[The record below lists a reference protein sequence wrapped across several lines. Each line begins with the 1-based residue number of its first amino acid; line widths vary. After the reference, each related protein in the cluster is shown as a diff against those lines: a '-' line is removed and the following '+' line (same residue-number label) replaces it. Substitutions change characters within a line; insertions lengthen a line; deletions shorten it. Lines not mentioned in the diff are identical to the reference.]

1 VLAMKRTGSSA
12 ALDSRVILLAGRFS
26 VTFLAKRFVLLL
38 LLMCLVAVSCPIVFA
53 QDSYQTAKVLSVRQ
67 IRHSPGLNPSRF
79 SGPVYFT
86 IDFAL
91 QISANSYCVDYET
104 PILDEVQ
111 DLRSANGKEV
121 KIEMR
126 GKKLAVVLPTGRKI
140 KAELV
145 KQTQC

>member
-1 VLAMKRTGSSA
+1 M
-12 ALDSRVILLAGRFS
+12 
-26 VTFLAKRFVLLL
+26 TFLAKRFVLVVA
-38 LLMCLVAVSCPIVFA
+38 LMCLIVASRPIVFA
-53 QDSYQTAKVLSVRQ
+53 QDSYQTAKVVSVRQ
-67 IRHSPGLNPSRF
+67 IRHSPGLTPSRF

-104 PILDEVQ
+104 PVLDEVQ

-121 KIEMR
+121 KVEMR
-126 GKKLAVVLPTGRKI
+126 GKKLSVVLPTGRRI

>member
-1 VLAMKRTGSSA
+1 
-12 ALDSRVILLAGRFS
+12 
-26 VTFLAKRFVLLL
+26 
-38 LLMCLVAVSCPIVFA
+38 MCLPVSRPVVFA
-53 QDSYQTAKVLSVRQ
+53 QNSYQTATVISVRQ
-67 IRHSPGLNPSRF
+67 IKHSPGLNPSRF

-91 QISANSYCVDYET
+91 RVSGNSYCVDYET
-104 PILDEVQ
+104 PVLDEVQ
-111 DLRSANGKEV
+111 DLRSADGKDV

-126 GKKLAVVLPTGRKI
+126 GKKLAVVLPTGRRI

>member
-1 VLAMKRTGSSA
+1 
-12 ALDSRVILLAGRFS
+12 

-38 LLMCLVAVSCPIVFA
+38 VPLICLIGAFRPVVVA
-53 QDSYQTAKVLSVRQ
+53 QDSYQTAKVVSVRQ

-104 PILDEVQ
+104 PILDEIQ

-121 KIEMR
+121 KIEMH

-145 KQTQC
+145 KRTQC

>member
-1 VLAMKRTGSSA
+1 
-12 ALDSRVILLAGRFS
+12 
-26 VTFLAKRFVLLL
+26 VTFLAKRFVLLPPL
-38 LLMCLVAVSCPIVFA
+38 LCLVAVSRPVVFA
-53 QDSYQTAKVLSVRQ
+53 QDSYQTAQVVSVRQ
-67 IRHSPGLNPSRF
+67 IRHSPGLTPSRF
-79 SGPVYFT
+79 SGPVYFS

-91 QISANSYCVDYET
+91 QVSGNSYCVDYET
-104 PILDEVQ
+104 PVLDEVQ

-121 KIEMR
+121 KIEMH

>member
-1 VLAMKRTGSSA
+1 MKRPEIF
-12 ALDSRVILLAGRFS
+12 SRCRRQSYTYSRQVD
-26 VTFLAKRFVLLL
+26 VTFLAKRLVLLL
-38 LLMCLVAVSCPIVFA
+38 APWMCLMVVTRPVGFT

-91 QISANSYCVDYET
+91 QVSANNYCVDYET

-121 KIEMR
+121 RVEMR
-126 GKKLAVVLPTGRKI
+126 GKKLAVVLPSGRRI

-145 KQTQC
+145 KQTEC

>member
-1 VLAMKRTGSSA
+1 ME
-12 ALDSRVILLAGRFS
+12 AGRWA
-26 VTFLAKRFVLLL
+26 VTSLTKCCVLLL
-38 LLMCLVAVSCPIVFA
+38 ASLTCLIIIVPGPLVFA
-53 QDSYQTAKVLSVRQ
+53 QDSYHTATVVSVRQ

-79 SGPVYFT
+79 SGPVSFS

-91 QISANSYCVDYET
+91 RVSDSSYCVDYET
-104 PILDEVQ
+104 PVLDEVQ

-121 KIEMR
+121 KVEIL
-126 GKKLAVVLPTGRKI
+126 GKKLSVVLPSGRKI

>member
-1 VLAMKRTGSSA
+1 VSVLP
-12 ALDSRVILLAGRFS
+12 
-26 VTFLAKRFVLLL
+26 KRFVLLSVSLICL
-38 LLMCLVAVSCPIVFA
+38 LVVSRPTVFA
-53 QDSYQTAKVLSVRQ
+53 ENSYQTAKVLSVRQ
-67 IRHSPGLNPSRF
+67 IRRAPGLNPSRF
-79 SGPVYFT
+79 SGPVYFS

-91 QISANSYCVDYET
+91 QVSANSYCVDYET
-104 PILDEVQ
+104 PVLDEVQ

-126 GKKLAVVLPTGRKI
+126 GKKLAVVLPTGRRI